1 MFHVEQFINGGV
13 EHGLQCSI
21 AGSKHA
27 GFPRRDVRRA
37 VLEAEQSDQ
46 QHKEETDKL
55 SEALNNNTIVMQ
67 RLVEKLGGVD
77 NE

>member
-1 MFHVEQFINGGV
+1 MDYNAIMQAVST
-13 EHGLQCSI
+13 L
-21 AGSKHA
+21 
-27 GFPRRDVRRA
+27 GFPIVMCGA
-37 VLEAEQSDQ
+37 LYWKLIKSDQ

-55 SEALNNNTIVMQ
+55 SEALNNNTAVMQ